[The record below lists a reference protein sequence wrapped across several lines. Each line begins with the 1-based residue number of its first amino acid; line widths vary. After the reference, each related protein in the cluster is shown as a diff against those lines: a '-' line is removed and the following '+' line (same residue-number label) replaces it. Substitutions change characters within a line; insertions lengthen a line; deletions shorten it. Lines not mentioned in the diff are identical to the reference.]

1 MAKHVIVGCAGLP
14 TGVGWPRYFQR
25 LPYLELKRAPHRPGA
40 AGGGEALAAERDP
53 GPRLRRGRPA
63 IITHEPGPKGFGPRG
78 WPIPAERRAEIGRF
92 RPGEVRDHGV
102 AALRDACATLD
113 AAVSVFRTGPEFT
126 PSSAN
131 RDLMRRFF
139 AEVMPAEALGDCLR
153 VWHPTGL
160 WDPPAAHAFA
170 AELGIVCAHDP
181 LVADPTGAFRAVLRG
196 ARGRRRVPRG
206 QRPWSGPPPPERRA
220 ARRAGA
226 DRAAP
231 PARVGG
237 HGHQP
242 ALRRRDPVQ
251 PAPRPPSS
259 MATICRTTRTTP
271 ITRRSS
277 TILTTRMRPT
287 DRLAELPR
295 SCRGPARRIGQDE
308 LARAAF
314 ARAAFARDAADD
326 VRRDRT

>member
-25 LPYLELKRAPHRPGA
+25 LPYLELNALHIGPVRPAVVKRWRQSVTRARAFGVVA
-40 AGGGEALAAERDP
+40 
-53 GPRLRRGRPA
+53 PA

-181 LVADPTGAFRAVLRG
+181 LVADPTGTFAPFFAELEGEDAYLVVSGL
-196 ARGRRRVPRG
+196 GR
-206 QRPWSGPPPPERRA
+206 
-220 ARRAGA
+220 ARRHLSGEQLEELALI
-226 DRAAP
+226 RAAP
-231 PARVGG
+231 PARLGG

-251 PAPRPPSS
+251 PHRDHPR
-259 MATICRTTRTTP
+259 AWRRICRTTRTTP
-271 ITRRSS
+271 ITRQSS
-277 TILTTRMRPT
+277 TILTTRMRPN
-287 DRLAELPR
+287 
-295 SCRGPARRIGQDE
+295 
-308 LARAAF
+308 
-314 ARAAFARDAADD
+314 
-326 VRRDRT
+326 